1 MGALPLPLHKFVRAL
16 CVDTREKS
24 TKETSEDSWTGVL
37 AYRARALAAPTSGR
51 RRHHRHHHRAC
62 G

>member
-1 MGALPLPLHKFVRAL
+1 MVRFL
-16 CVDTREKS
+16 CLSSREKS

-37 AYRARALAAPTSGR
+37 AYRARALAAPKSGR